1 MTPEL
6 KEQLLLRLFSSIE
19 YMEEFTEHYVA
30 GLQAAEDAF
39 AVFEQKY
46 NMDAALA
53 NRYAMEFRQWQ
64 ERVIPNFRGMKQD
77 AIFALGNAKQGQTS
91 TIRSTTGNLR
101 GLSKDMDGIGW
112 DWWDEVESTYW
123 KSHADNMNKAE
134 KMGDNIYKT
143 LSNFWRPGSI
153 FKENITGPIDEQ
165 VLLKYLQPGEQP

>member
-39 AVFEQKY
+39 AAFEQKC

-64 ERVIPNFRGMKQD
+64 ERVIPNFRRMKEN
-77 AIFALGNAKQGQTS
+77 ALLSLDKAKAGDFDY
-91 TIRSTTGNLR
+91 IDGATGNLR
-101 GLSKDMDGIGW
+101 GLSKDMDGIGS
-112 DWWDEVESTYW
+112 DWWLEVDDFIRRRY
-123 KSHADNMNKAE
+123 ADNINKARQ
-134 KMGDNIYKT
+134 MGDNIYKT

>member
-1 MTPEL
+1 MNPEL

-39 AVFEQKY
+39 AAFEQKC

-64 ERVIPNFRGMKQD
+64 ERVIPNFGGMKQD
-77 AIFALGNAKQGQTS
+77 AIFALGNAKQGQIS

-101 GLSKDMDGIGW
+101 GLSKDMDGIGS
-112 DWWDEVESTYW
+112 DWWLEVDDFIRLRY
-123 KSHADNMNKAE
+123 ADNINKARQ
-134 KMGDNIYKT
+134 MGDNIYKT

>member
-77 AIFALGNAKQGQTS
+77 AIFALGNAKQGQIS

-101 GLSKDMDGIGW
+101 GLSKDIDCIGW
-112 DWWDEVESTYW
+112 DWCD
-123 KSHADNMNKAE
+123 
-134 KMGDNIYKT
+134 
-143 LSNFWRPGSI
+143 
-153 FKENITGPIDEQ
+153 
-165 VLLKYLQPGEQP
+165 

>member
-6 KEQLLLRLFSSIE
+6 KEQLLLRLFSSLE

-39 AVFEQKY
+39 AVFEQKC

-64 ERVIPNFRGMKQD
+64 ERVIPNFRRMKEN
-77 AIFALGNAKQGQTS
+77 ALLSLDKAKAGDFDYMDGA
-91 TIRSTTGNLR
+91 TGNLR

-134 KMGDNIYKT
+134 KMGGNIYLT
-143 LSNFWRPGSI
+143 LSDFWDTGETLI
-153 FKENITGPIDEQ
+153 EEITGPIDEQ

>member
-134 KMGDNIYKT
+134 KMGGNIYLT
-143 LSNFWRPGSI
+143 LSDFWDPGETLI
-153 FKENITGPIDEQ
+153 EEITGPIDEQ